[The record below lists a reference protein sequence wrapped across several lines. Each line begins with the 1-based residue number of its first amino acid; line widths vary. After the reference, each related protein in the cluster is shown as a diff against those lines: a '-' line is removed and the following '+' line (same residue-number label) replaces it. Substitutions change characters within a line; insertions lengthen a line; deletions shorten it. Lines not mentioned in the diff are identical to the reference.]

1 MPLSHIP
8 LEDDVCDVIGKAMH
22 GLDLSLAQFA
32 KITNLPESAINAA
45 LTGQHDADILKQIAI
60 SLQLS
65 PSALIGLPLYQ
76 PKASAPDGLVRIV
89 SPFGHAGVNAYIII
103 MGEHALA
110 FDTGTDPAPLIE
122 YLEQHQLVLDALYIT
137 HRHHDHIAGIQSF
150 DKTRL
155 IYPEDT
161 QHGQTEKTCSGNK
174 LTAIDVSGHIHPAR
188 AYHYDGLS
196 VPVCIIGDSVFAGS
210 MGKSPNSESYKLALK
225 TAKENLMT
233 LSSNTVLCPGHGP
246 LTTVG
251 LEKVH
256 NAFLGLN

>member
-1 MPLSHIP
+1 MP

-22 GLDLSLAQFA
+22 GLGLSLAQLA
-32 KITNLPESAINAA
+32 KITNLPEGDINTA
-45 LTGQHDADILKQIAI
+45 LTGQYDDRILKQMAAT
-60 SLQLS
+60 LELS
-65 PSALIGLPLYQ
+65 PSALIGLPSYQ
-76 PKASAPDGLVRIV
+76 PDASAPDGLVRIV
-89 SPFGHAGVNAYIII
+89 SPFGHAGVNAYLII
-103 MGEHALA
+103 MGQHALA
-110 FDTGTDPAPLIE
+110 FDTGTDADLLIE

-137 HRHHDHIAGIQSF
+137 HRHHDHIAGIQRF
-150 DKTRL
+150 EQTRI

-161 QHGQTEKTCSGNK
+161 QHGQTENSHSGNK
-174 LTAIDVSGHIHPAR
+174 LTAIDVSGHMNPAK
-188 AYHYDGLS
+188 AYYYDGLS

-210 MGKSPNSESYKLALK
+210 MGKSPDSESYKLALK

-256 NAFLGLN
+256 NAFLGLD

>member
-1 MPLSHIP
+1 MP

-22 GLDLSLAQFA
+22 GLGLSLAQLA
-32 KITNLPESAINAA
+32 KITNLPEGDINTA
-45 LTGQHDADILKQIAI
+45 LTGQYDDRILKQMAAT
-60 SLQLS
+60 LELS
-65 PSALIGLPLYQ
+65 PSALIGLPSYQ
-76 PKASAPDGLVRIV
+76 PDASAPDGLVRIV
-89 SPFGHAGVNAYIII
+89 SPFDHAGVNAYLII
-103 MGEHALA
+103 MGQHALA
-110 FDTGTDPAPLIE
+110 FDTGTDADLLIE

-137 HRHHDHIAGIQSF
+137 HRHHDHIAGIQRF
-150 DKTRL
+150 EQTRI

-161 QHGQTEKTCSGNK
+161 QHGQTENSHSGNK
-174 LTAIDVSGHIHPAR
+174 LTAIDVSGHMNPAK
-188 AYHYDGLS
+188 AYYYDGLS

-210 MGKSPNSESYKLALK
+210 MGKSPDSESYKLALK

-256 NAFLGLN
+256 NAFLGLI

>member
-1 MPLSHIP
+1 MSLSHMP

-22 GLDLSLAQFA
+22 GLGLSLAQLA
-32 KITNLPESAINAA
+32 KITNLPEGDINAA
-45 LTGQHDADILKQIAI
+45 LTGQYDDRILKQMAAT
-60 SLQLS
+60 LELS
-65 PSALIGLPLYQ
+65 PSALIGLPSYQ
-76 PKASAPDGLVRIV
+76 PDASAPDGLVRIV
-89 SPFGHAGVNAYIII
+89 SPFGHAGVNAYLII
-103 MGEHALA
+103 MGQHALA
-110 FDTGTDPAPLIE
+110 FDTGTDADLLIE

-137 HRHHDHIAGIQSF
+137 HRHHDHIAGIQRF
-150 DKTRL
+150 EQTRI

-161 QHGQTEKTCSGNK
+161 QHGQTENSHSGNK
-174 LTAIDVSGHIHPAR
+174 LTAIDVSGHMNPAK
-188 AYHYDGLS
+188 AYYYDGLS

-210 MGKSPNSESYKLALK
+210 MGKSPDSESYKLALK

-256 NAFLGLN
+256 NAFLGLI

>member
-1 MPLSHIP
+1 MSLSHMP

-22 GLDLSLAQFA
+22 GLGLSLAQLA
-32 KITNLPESAINAA
+32 KIINAA

-89 SPFGHAGVNAYIII
+89 SPFGHAGVNAYIIS
-103 MGEHALA
+103 MGGHALA

-188 AYHYDGLS
+188 A
-196 VPVCIIGDSVFAGS
+196 
-210 MGKSPNSESYKLALK
+210 PNSESYKLALK

>member
-1 MPLSHIP
+1 MSLSHMP

-22 GLDLSLAQFA
+22 GLGLSLAQLA
-32 KITNLPESAINAA
+32 KITNLPEGDINTA
-45 LTGQHDADILKQIAI
+45 LTGQYDDRILKQMAAT
-60 SLQLS
+60 LELS
-65 PSALIGLPLYQ
+65 PSALIGLPSYQ
-76 PKASAPDGLVRIV
+76 PDASAPDGLVRIV
-89 SPFGHAGVNAYIII
+89 SPFGHAGVNAYLII
-103 MGEHALA
+103 MGQHALA
-110 FDTGTDPAPLIE
+110 FDTGTDADLLIE

-137 HRHHDHIAGIQSF
+137 HRHHDHIAGIQRF
-150 DKTRL
+150 EQTRI

-161 QHGQTEKTCSGNK
+161 QHGQTENSHSGNK
-174 LTAIDVSGHIHPAR
+174 LTAIDVSGHMNPAK
-188 AYHYDGLS
+188 AYYYDGLS

-210 MGKSPNSESYKLALK
+210 MGKSPDSESYKLALK

-256 NAFLGLN
+256 NAFLGLD

>member
-1 MPLSHIP
+1 MP

-22 GLDLSLAQFA
+22 GLGLSLAQLA
-32 KITNLPESAINAA
+32 KITNLPEGDINAA
-45 LTGQHDADILKQIAI
+45 LTGQYDDRILKQIAAT
-60 SLQLS
+60 LELS
-65 PSALIGLPLYQ
+65 PSALIGLPSYQ
-76 PKASAPDGLVRIV
+76 PDASAPDGLVRIV
-89 SPFGHAGVNAYIII
+89 SPFGHAGVNAYLII
-103 MGEHALA
+103 MGQHALA
-110 FDTGTDPAPLIE
+110 FDTGTDADLLIE

-137 HRHHDHIAGIQSF
+137 HRHHDHIAGIQRF
-150 DKTRL
+150 EQTRI

-161 QHGQTEKTCSGNK
+161 QHGQTENSHSGNK
-174 LTAIDVSGHIHPAR
+174 LTAIDVSGHMNPAK
-188 AYHYDGLS
+188 AYYYDGLS

-210 MGKSPNSESYKLALK
+210 MGKSPDSESYKLALK

-256 NAFLGLN
+256 NAFLGLI

>member
-1 MPLSHIP
+1 MP

-22 GLDLSLAQFA
+22 GLGLSLAQLA
-32 KITNLPESAINAA
+32 KITNLPEGDINTA
-45 LTGQHDADILKQIAI
+45 LTGQYDDRILKQMAAT
-60 SLQLS
+60 LELS
-65 PSALIGLPLYQ
+65 PSALIGLPSYQ
-76 PKASAPDGLVRIV
+76 PDASAPDGLVRIV
-89 SPFGHAGVNAYIII
+89 SPFGHAGVNAYLII
-103 MGEHALA
+103 MGQHALA
-110 FDTGTDPAPLIE
+110 FDTGTDASPLIE

-137 HRHHDHIAGIQSF
+137 HRHHDHIAGIQRF
-150 DKTRL
+150 EQTRI

-161 QHGQTEKTCSGNK
+161 QHGQTENSHSGNK
-174 LTAIDVSGHIHPAR
+174 LTAIDVSGHMNPAK
-188 AYHYDGLS
+188 AYYYDGLS

-210 MGKSPNSESYKLALK
+210 MGKSPDSESYKLALK

-256 NAFLGLN
+256 NAFLGLI

>member
-1 MPLSHIP
+1 MP

-22 GLDLSLAQFA
+22 GLGLSLAQLA
-32 KITNLPESAINAA
+32 KITNLPEGDINTA
-45 LTGQHDADILKQIAI
+45 LTGQYDDRILKQMAAT
-60 SLQLS
+60 LELS
-65 PSALIGLPLYQ
+65 PSALIGLPSYQ
-76 PKASAPDGLVRIV
+76 PDASAPDGLVRIV
-89 SPFGHAGVNAYIII
+89 SPFGHAGVNAYLII
-103 MGEHALA
+103 MGQHALA
-110 FDTGTDPAPLIE
+110 FDTGTDADLLIE

-137 HRHHDHIAGIQSF
+137 HRHHDHIAGIQRF
-150 DKTRL
+150 EQTRI

-161 QHGQTEKTCSGNK
+161 QHGQTENSHSGNK
-174 LTAIDVSGHIHPAR
+174 LTAIDVSGHMNPAK
-188 AYHYDGLS
+188 AYYYDGLS

-210 MGKSPNSESYKLALK
+210 MGKSPDSESYKLALK

>member
-1 MPLSHIP
+1 MP

-22 GLDLSLAQFA
+22 GLGLSLAQLA
-32 KITNLPESAINAA
+32 KITNLPEGDINAA
-45 LTGQHDADILKQIAI
+45 LTGQYDDRILKQMAAT
-60 SLQLS
+60 LELS
-65 PSALIGLPLYQ
+65 PSALIGLPSYQ
-76 PKASAPDGLVRIV
+76 PDASAPDGLVRIV
-89 SPFGHAGVNAYIII
+89 SPFGHAGVNAYLII
-103 MGEHALA
+103 MGQHALA
-110 FDTGTDPAPLIE
+110 FDTGTDADLLIE

-137 HRHHDHIAGIQSF
+137 HRHHDHIAGIQRF
-150 DKTRL
+150 EQTRI

-161 QHGQTEKTCSGNK
+161 QHGQTENSHSGNK
-174 LTAIDVSGHIHPAR
+174 LTAIDVSGHMNPAK
-188 AYHYDGLS
+188 AYYYDGLS

-210 MGKSPNSESYKLALK
+210 MGKSPDSESYKLALK

-256 NAFLGLN
+256 NAFLGLI

>member
-1 MPLSHIP
+1 MSLSHMP

-22 GLDLSLAQFA
+22 GLGLSLAQLA
-32 KITNLPESAINAA
+32 KITNLPEGDINTA
-45 LTGQHDADILKQIAI
+45 LTGQYDDRILKQMAAT
-60 SLQLS
+60 LELS
-65 PSALIGLPLYQ
+65 PSALIGLPSYQ
-76 PKASAPDGLVRIV
+76 PDASAPDGLVRIV
-89 SPFGHAGVNAYIII
+89 SPFGHAGVNAYLII
-103 MGEHALA
+103 MGQHALA
-110 FDTGTDPAPLIE
+110 FDTGTDADLLIE

-137 HRHHDHIAGIQSF
+137 HRHHDHIAGIQRF
-150 DKTRL
+150 EQTRI

-161 QHGQTEKTCSGNK
+161 QHGQTENSHSGNK
-174 LTAIDVSGHIHPAR
+174 LTAIDVSGHMNPAK
-188 AYHYDGLS
+188 AYYYDGLS

-210 MGKSPNSESYKLALK
+210 MGKSPDSESYKLALK

-256 NAFLGLN
+256 NAFLGLI

>member
-1 MPLSHIP
+1 MP

-22 GLDLSLAQFA
+22 GLGLSLAQLA
-32 KITNLPESAINAA
+32 KITNLPEGDINTA
-45 LTGQHDADILKQIAI
+45 LTGQYDDRILKQMAAT
-60 SLQLS
+60 LELS
-65 PSALIGLPLYQ
+65 PSALIGLPSYQ
-76 PKASAPDGLVRIV
+76 PDASAPDGLVRIV
-89 SPFGHAGVNAYIII
+89 SPFGHAGVNAYLII
-103 MGEHALA
+103 MGQHALA
-110 FDTGTDPAPLIE
+110 FDTGTDADLLIE

-137 HRHHDHIAGIQSF
+137 HRHHDHIAGIQRF
-150 DKTRL
+150 EQTRI

-161 QHGQTEKTCSGNK
+161 QHGQTENSHSGNK
-174 LTAIDVSGHIHPAR
+174 LTAIDVSGHMNPAK
-188 AYHYDGLS
+188 AYYYDGLS

-210 MGKSPNSESYKLALK
+210 MGKSPDSESYKLALK

-256 NAFLGLN
+256 NAFLGLI

>member
-1 MPLSHIP
+1 MSLSHTP

-22 GLDLSLAQFA
+22 GLDLSLAQLA
-32 KITNLPESAINAA
+32 KITKLPESDIHAA
-45 LTGQHDADILKQIAI
+45 LAGQQDDRILKQIAA

-65 PSALIGLPLYQ
+65 PSALVGLSSYQ
-76 PKASAPDGLVRIV
+76 PEASAPDGLVRIV

-103 MGEHALA
+103 MGQHALA
-110 FDTGTDPAPLIE
+110 FDTGTDASPLIE

-137 HRHHDHIAGIQSF
+137 HRHHDHTAGIKSF
-150 DKTRL
+150 GETRI

-161 QHGQTEKTCSGNK
+161 QHGQRAKTHSGNK
-174 LTAIDVSGHIHPAR
+174 LTAIDVSGHINPAR
-188 AYHYDGLS
+188 AYYYDGLS

-256 NAFLGLN
+256 NAFLGLD

>member
-1 MPLSHIP
+1 MP

-22 GLDLSLAQFA
+22 GLGLSLAQLA
-32 KITNLPESAINAA
+32 KITNLPEGDINTA
-45 LTGQHDADILKQIAI
+45 LTGQYDDRILKQMAAT
-60 SLQLS
+60 LELS
-65 PSALIGLPLYQ
+65 PSALIGLPSYQ
-76 PKASAPDGLVRIV
+76 PDASAPDGLVRIV

-103 MGEHALA
+103 MGQHALA
-110 FDTGTDPAPLIE
+110 FDTGTDATPLIE

-137 HRHHDHIAGIQSF
+137 HRHHDHIAGIQRF
-150 DKTRL
+150 EQTRI

-161 QHGQTEKTCSGNK
+161 QHGQTENSHSGNK
-174 LTAIDVSGHIHPAR
+174 LTAIDVSGHMNPAK
-188 AYHYDGLS
+188 AYYYDGLS

-210 MGKSPNSESYKLALK
+210 MGKSPDSESYKLALK

-256 NAFLGLN
+256 NAFLGLI

>member
-1 MPLSHIP
+1 MSLSHIP
-8 LEDDVCDVIGKAMH
+8 LEDDACDVIGKAMH
-22 GLDLSLAQFA
+22 GLGLSLAQLA
-32 KITNLPESAINAA
+32 KITNLPEGDIKAA
-45 LTGQHDADILKQIAI
+45 LTGQHDDHILRQIAT
-60 SLQLS
+60 SLQLP
-65 PSALIGLPLYQ
+65 PSALIGLPSYQ
-76 PKASAPDGLVRIV
+76 PEASAPDGLVRIV

-103 MGEHALA
+103 LGQHALA
-110 FDTGTDPAPLIE
+110 FDTGTDAAPLIK

-137 HRHHDHIAGIQSF
+137 HRHHDHIAGIKSF
-150 DKTRL
+150 GETRI

-161 QHGQTEKTCSGNK
+161 QHGQTENSYSGNK
-174 LTAIDVSGHIHPAR
+174 LTAIDVSGHINPAR
-188 AYHYDGLS
+188 AYYYDGLS

-210 MGKSPNSESYKLALK
+210 MGKSPNSEGYKLALK

>member
-1 MPLSHIP
+1 MP

-22 GLDLSLAQFA
+22 GLGLSLAQLA
-32 KITNLPESAINAA
+32 KITNLPEGDINTA
-45 LTGQHDADILKQIAI
+45 LTGQYDDRILKQMAAT
-60 SLQLS
+60 LELS
-65 PSALIGLPLYQ
+65 PSALIGLPSYQ
-76 PKASAPDGLVRIV
+76 PDASAPDGLVRIV
-89 SPFGHAGVNAYIII
+89 SPFGHAGVNAYLII
-103 MGEHALA
+103 MGQHALA
-110 FDTGTDPAPLIE
+110 FDTGTDADLLIE

-137 HRHHDHIAGIQSF
+137 HRHHDHIAGIQRF
-150 DKTRL
+150 EQTRI

-161 QHGQTEKTCSGNK
+161 QHGQTENSHSGNK
-174 LTAIDVSGHIHPAR
+174 PTAIDVSGHMNPAK
-188 AYHYDGLS
+188 AYYYDGLS

-210 MGKSPNSESYKLALK
+210 MGKSPDSESYKLALK

-256 NAFLGLN
+256 NAFLGLI

>member
-1 MPLSHIP
+1 MSLSHMP

-22 GLDLSLAQFA
+22 GLGLSLAQLA
-32 KITNLPESAINAA
+32 KITNLPEGDINTA
-45 LTGQHDADILKQIAI
+45 LTGQYDDRILKQMAAT
-60 SLQLS
+60 LELS
-65 PSALIGLPLYQ
+65 PSALIGLPSYQ
-76 PKASAPDGLVRIV
+76 PDASAPDGLVRIV
-89 SPFGHAGVNAYIII
+89 SPFGHAGVNAYLII
-103 MGEHALA
+103 MGQHALA
-110 FDTGTDPAPLIE
+110 FDTGTDADLLIE

-137 HRHHDHIAGIQSF
+137 HRHHDHIAGIQRF
-150 DKTRL
+150 EQTRI

-161 QHGQTEKTCSGNK
+161 QHGQTENSHSGNK
-174 LTAIDVSGHIHPAR
+174 LTAIDVSGHMNPAK
-188 AYHYDGLS
+188 AYYYDGLS

-210 MGKSPNSESYKLALK
+210 MGKSPDSESYKLALK

>member
-1 MPLSHIP
+1 MP

-22 GLDLSLAQFA
+22 GLGLSLAQLA
-32 KITNLPESAINAA
+32 KITNLPEGDINTA
-45 LTGQHDADILKQIAI
+45 LTGQYDDRILKQMAAT
-60 SLQLS
+60 LELS
-65 PSALIGLPLYQ
+65 PSALIGLPSYQ
-76 PKASAPDGLVRIV
+76 PDASAPDGLVRIV
-89 SPFGHAGVNAYIII
+89 SPFGHAGVNAYLII
-103 MGEHALA
+103 MGQHALA
-110 FDTGTDPAPLIE
+110 FDTGTDADLLIE

-137 HRHHDHIAGIQSF
+137 HRHHDHIAGIQRVEH
-150 DKTRL
+150 TRI

-161 QHGQTEKTCSGNK
+161 QHGQTENSHSGNK
-174 LTAIDVSGHIHPAR
+174 LTAIDVSGHMNPAK
-188 AYHYDGLS
+188 AYYYDGLS

-210 MGKSPNSESYKLALK
+210 MGKSPDSESYKLALK